1 MLLLII
7 NFYFELCIVNERYG
21 NPLKFL
27 ILSLKYFIG
36 ILKYLQT
43 IYDTKIFCKLYALFK
58 SEERFNNLIFLF
70 L

>member
-1 MLLLII
+1 MDREELIFVALLLLLI
-7 NFYFELCIVNERYG
+7 NFDFELCIVNERYD

-43 IYDTKIFCKLYALFK
+43 IYATKIF
-58 SEERFNNLIFLF
+58 
-70 L
+70 